1 VRERER
7 EGYAHCWEYLES
19 VRMMR
24 VFELSGTVSKTR
36 AMAWVTLVHTLC
48 QGPEALLKA
57 YD

>member
-1 VRERER
+1 
-7 EGYAHCWEYLES
+7 
-19 VRMMR
+19 MMR